1 MVTQIIGILL
11 NFLPLFLAIILHE
24 IAHGYVAWK
33 LGDDT
38 AKTHGRLSLNPIK
51 HIDPFGTLILPA
63 MLLYSGVGFVFGWAK
78 PVPVDFLRLKNY
90 RRDMFLVSSAGII
103 VNILL
108 AIFSALLLEIIK
120 FVPGELFQGLISV
133 FLINFVIFN
142 VILAVFNMLPIPP
155 LDGSK
160 IFFGS
165 IMKPWAQKYIFSE
178 RQGMI
183 VIIIIAFIIPII
195 GKQIGLDLNFFAMYM
210 SKVSKFFI
218 SMLL

>member
-1 MVTQIIGILL
+1 MIAQIVGILL

-24 IAHGYVAWK
+24 IAHGYAAWK

-38 AKTHGRLSLNPIK
+38 AKINGRLSLNPIK
-51 HIDPFGTLILPA
+51 HIDPFGTLVLPA

-90 RRDMFLVSSAGII
+90 RRDMFIVSAAGII

-108 AIFSALLLEIIK
+108 ALISALLLEIIK
-120 FVPGELFQGLISV
+120 FIPWKLLQGLLSV

-142 VILAVFNMLPIPP
+142 IILAVFNLLPIPP

-160 IFFGS
+160 IFFGW
-165 IMKPWAQKYIFSE
+165 IMKPWAQKYVYSE
-178 RQGMI
+178 RQGLIAI
-183 VIIIIAFIIPII
+183 VVIAFIVPII
-195 GKQIGLDLNFFAMYM
+195 GKQFGWDLNFFSMYM

-218 SMLL
+218 SILL